1 MYLASNNV
9 FSDISDVNEIFAMI
23 YLSRYK
29 KRNKN
34 PLNDCR
40 DKQGVL
46 KMSWNIRKL
55 EIPETISNN
64 IFLCKNFHY
73 GFVNELLT
81 KTVAN
86 HEARSHDSNVGANEH
101 KQVQAIDVEENVIK
115 YYSFFFLFRDIIR
128 YNFLPIKKYLYPYSY
143 IISHIVLVRTRAHTV
158 RISKNDFEILLQ
170 KVLK

>member
-81 KTVAN
+81 KTGRSRSAK
-86 HEARSHDSNVGANEH
+86 AR
-101 KQVQAIDVEENVIK
+101 Q
-115 YYSFFFLFRDIIR
+115 
-128 YNFLPIKKYLYPYSY
+128 
-143 IISHIVLVRTRAHTV
+143 
-158 RISKNDFEILLQ
+158 
-170 KVLK
+170 